1 MERAKAHVSPQ
12 RIVPFTVVQL
22 WFDFSRAAQFAK
34 SFWCCGVVES
44 PQRQHL
50 VSALSRSRPL
60 TFLLDPAVYHTETI
74 LAPKSLFTNKGP
86 FSLVNMARNSEKAQ
100 SMLFRFRAAQAA
112 ESGLL
117 PTGSLRRPKAPST
130 VSTIPLCEKWRGQI
144 LKEVS
149 RKVTKIQD
157 ESLSDFQIRDLN
169 DEINKLMKEKWGW
182 ERRIRELGGPNYMRG
197 GGTVFDDQGREVPGG
212 GKGYRYFG
220 RARELPGVKEMFE
233 RAAKRRVHGDED
245 QDKPKP
251 GPDINRKNLD
261 ANYFGFGLDE
271 EDGTLLRYE
280 REKEKEAVKK
290 VALLGE
296 SDEGDPDWEPLPGD
310 AGDGVPWK
318 LPTLIEVQEELV
330 DRRRRQLLDN
340 LG

>member
-1 MERAKAHVSPQ
+1 
-12 RIVPFTVVQL
+12 
-22 WFDFSRAAQFAK
+22 
-34 SFWCCGVVES
+34 
-44 PQRQHL
+44 
-50 VSALSRSRPL
+50 
-60 TFLLDPAVYHTETI
+60 
-74 LAPKSLFTNKGP
+74 
-86 FSLVNMARNSEKAQ
+86 MARNSEKAQ

-117 PTGSLRRPKAPST
+117 PSSSLRRPKAPST
-130 VSTIPLCEKWRGQI
+130 VTTIPLCEKWRGQI

-220 RARELPGVKEMFE
+220 RAKELPGVKEMFE

-245 QDKPKP
+245 EAAAKESRQE
-251 GPDINRKNLD
+251 INRKNLD
-261 ANYFGFGLDE
+261 ARYFGFGLDE
-271 EDGTLLRYE
+271 EDGTLLKYE
-280 REKEKEAVKK
+280 RKKEKEAVERVGKL
-290 VALLGE
+290 ALATE
-296 SDEGDPDWEPLPGD
+296 SEDEDQDWEPLPGD
-310 AGDGVPWK
+310 AGDGVRWR
-318 LPTLIEVQEELV
+318 LPTLDEVQQELM
-330 DRRRRQLLDN
+330 DRRRRVLLDK

>member
-1 MERAKAHVSPQ
+1 
-12 RIVPFTVVQL
+12 
-22 WFDFSRAAQFAK
+22 
-34 SFWCCGVVES
+34 
-44 PQRQHL
+44 
-50 VSALSRSRPL
+50 
-60 TFLLDPAVYHTETI
+60 
-74 LAPKSLFTNKGP
+74 
-86 FSLVNMARNSEKAQ
+86 MARNSEKAQ

-117 PTGSLRRPKAPST
+117 PSASLRRPKAPST
-130 VSTIPLCEKWRGQI
+130 VDTVPLCEKWRGQI
-144 LKEVS
+144 LKEIS

-233 RAAKRRVHGDED
+233 RAAKRRVHGDEEEEAAKRP
-245 QDKPKP
+245 QL
-251 GPDINRKNLD
+251 DINRRHLD
-261 ANYFGFGLDE
+261 ARYFGFGPDE
-271 EDGTLLRYE
+271 ENGTLLKYE
-280 REKEKEAVKK
+280 RKKEKEAVER
-290 VALLGE
+290 VAKLAGAE
-296 SDEGDPDWEPLPGD
+296 DEDPDWEPLPGD
-310 AGDGVPWK
+310 AGDGVRWR
-318 LPTLIEVQEELV
+318 LPTLEEVQEELV
-330 DRRRRQLLDN
+330 DRRRRQLLDR

>member
-1 MERAKAHVSPQ
+1 
-12 RIVPFTVVQL
+12 
-22 WFDFSRAAQFAK
+22 
-34 SFWCCGVVES
+34 
-44 PQRQHL
+44 
-50 VSALSRSRPL
+50 
-60 TFLLDPAVYHTETI
+60 
-74 LAPKSLFTNKGP
+74 
-86 FSLVNMARNSEKAQ
+86 MARNSEKAQ

-117 PTGSLRRPKAPST
+117 PSSSLRRPKAPST
-130 VSTIPLCEKWRGQI
+130 INTVPLCEKWRGQI

-233 RAAKRRVHGDED
+233 RAAKRRVRGGGDDDED
-245 QDKPKP
+245 AAAKEPRQE
-251 GPDINRKNLD
+251 INRRNLD
-261 ANYFGFGLDE
+261 ARYFGFGADE
-271 EDGTLLRYE
+271 EDAALLKYE
-280 REKEKEAVKK
+280 RRKEKEAVER
-290 VALLGE
+290 LGKLAAAATATAA
-296 SDEGDPDWEPLPGD
+296 EGGEGAADDDDPDWEPLPGD
-310 AGDGVPWK
+310 AGDGVRWR
-318 LPTLIEVQEELV
+318 LPTLEEVQQELM
-330 DRRRRQLLDN
+330 DRRRRQLLDK

>member
-1 MERAKAHVSPQ
+1 
-12 RIVPFTVVQL
+12 
-22 WFDFSRAAQFAK
+22 
-34 SFWCCGVVES
+34 
-44 PQRQHL
+44 
-50 VSALSRSRPL
+50 
-60 TFLLDPAVYHTETI
+60 
-74 LAPKSLFTNKGP
+74 
-86 FSLVNMARNSEKAQ
+86 MARNSEKAQ

-117 PTGSLRRPKAPST
+117 PTAGLRRPKAPST
-130 VSTIPLCEKWRGQI
+130 VSTIPMCEKWRGQI

-149 RKVTKIQD
+149 RKVLKIQD

-233 RAAKRRVHGDED
+233 RAAKKRVHGDGED
-245 QDKPKP
+245 EKPRSGQD
-251 GPDINRKNLD
+251 ISRRNLD
-261 ANYFGFGLDE
+261 ANYFGYGLDE

-280 REKEKEAVKK
+280 RTKEKEATERVGK
-290 VALLGE
+290 LGD
-296 SDEGDPDWEPLPGD
+296 SDDEDQDWEPLPGD
-310 AGDGVPWK
+310 SGDGVRWR
-318 LPTLIEVQEELV
+318 LPTLDEVQEELV
-330 DRRRRQLLDN
+330 ERRRRTLLDKI
-340 LG
+340 G